1 MKSAGMARF
10 MNKNVAGVFVPEEL
24 IEKMTTAED
33 KAQTGIEIAADL
45 IKGLKDMCQG
55 VHIMAIGWEKKVP
68 TVLEA
73 AGL

>member
-1 MKSAGMARF
+1 
-10 MNKNVAGVFVPEEL
+10 MNKNVSGIFVPDEL

-33 KAQTGIEIAADL
+33 KTRMGIEIAAGL
-45 IKGLKDMCQG
+45 IKELKDMCQG

-68 TVLEA
+68 LVLEA